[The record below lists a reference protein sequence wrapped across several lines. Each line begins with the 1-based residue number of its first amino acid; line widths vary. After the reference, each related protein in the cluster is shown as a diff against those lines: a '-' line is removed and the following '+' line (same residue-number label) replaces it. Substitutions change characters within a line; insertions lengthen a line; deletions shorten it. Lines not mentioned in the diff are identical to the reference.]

1 MAAAAT
7 TSGSC
12 AACSFI
18 TQCKILKNSG
28 FSFKESGVGG
38 LVVEVPIVREG
49 VGGVFERKEYRY
61 DRGVASGCS

>member
-1 MAAAAT
+1 
-7 TSGSC
+7 
-12 AACSFI
+12 
-18 TQCKILKNSG
+18 LKNSG
-28 FSFKESGVGG
+28 FSFKELGVGG